1 MEDTIKNLQ
10 AQVAALQLFAIALID
25 HLPNDSAGAAGAAFS
40 EFTRMTYRNLTNA
53 GKRDEAQRFMDAVED
68 INSRSPSHPAL

>member
-25 HLPNDSAGAAGAAFS
+25 HLPDGSASAAGQAFHA
-40 EFTRMTYRNLTNA
+40 FTSMTHRDLTNA
-53 GKRDEAQRFMDAVED
+53 GKRDEAQRFMDAVEN